1 MVYDIILTVYVLTAY
16 AMISIFVKQV
26 GKEIGFK
33 KGFTS
38 ANLLN

>member
-1 MVYDIILTVYVLTAY
+1 MAYDIILTVYVLTAY

-26 GKEIGFK
+26 QEEIGFK